1 MRLSTGKMAQLT
13 DPPLAEYLFKI
24 CLLEAVKCRVRG
36 DREGLMW
43 VETLMFN
50 MLNRWDELSKK

>member
-1 MRLSTGKMAQLT
+1 MAQLT